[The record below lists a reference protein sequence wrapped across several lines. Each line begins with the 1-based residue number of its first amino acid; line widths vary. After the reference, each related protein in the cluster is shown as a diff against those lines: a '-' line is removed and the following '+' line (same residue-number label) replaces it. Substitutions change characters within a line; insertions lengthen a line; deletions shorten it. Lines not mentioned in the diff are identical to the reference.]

1 MQKQEMIAQ
10 LNQSAETIKRE
21 LIQLQETFNSKK
33 EQYVKI
39 EGALE
44 ALSLLDDETPE
55 VEEETPEE

>member
-10 LNQSAETIKRE
+10 LQQNAENLKQE
-21 LIQLQETFNSKK
+21 LMQLQETFNTKK

-44 ALSLLDDETPE
+44 ALSLLEDTSQEAQT
-55 VEEETPEE
+55 EE

>member
-10 LNQSAETIKRE
+10 LQQNAENLKQE
-21 LIQLQETFNSKK
+21 LMQLQETFNTKK

-44 ALSLLDDETPE
+44 ALSLLEDTTQ
-55 VEEETPEE
+55 EEQTEE